1 MINLNEPYSVPP
13 DEAKFSPGEVVLHL
27 RYGYRGLI
35 VDIESTCQ
43 ADDEWY
49 KANQT
54 QPDKNQPWYHVL
66 VDGQHQVTY
75 VAQNNLEPDTTGDP
89 IVHPM
94 LNLFF
99 SGHDET
105 TNRYLR
111 NDVPWNPRP
120 TTRRPAPTPTGTT
133 GAAGIMGGARCA
145 IEGKR

>member
-13 DEAKFSPGEVVLHL
+13 DTTKFSPGEVVRHL

-35 VDIESTCQ
+35 VDFEPTCQ

-49 KANQT
+49 KANQS

-75 VAQNNLEPDTTGDP
+75 VAQSNLQSDTSGEP

-99 SGHDET
+99 SGHDEP

-111 NDVPWNPRP
+111 NDVPWNPGQP
-120 TTRRPAPTPTGTT
+120 PDAPPPLPPEPPEQL
-133 GAAGIMGGARCA
+133 A
-145 IEGKR
+145 

>member
-13 DEAKFSPGEVVLHL
+13 DEAKFSPGEVVHHL
-27 RYGYRGLI
+27 RYGYRGLV
-35 VDIESTCQ
+35 VDFDPTCQ
-43 ADDEWY
+43 ADGDWY

-66 VDGQHQVTY
+66 VDGQQQVTY
-75 VAQNNLEPDTTGDP
+75 VAQSNLQSDTTGDP

-99 SGHDET
+99 SGHDES

-111 NDVPWNPRP
+111 NEVPWNPGQP
-120 TTRRPAPTPTGTT
+120 PDAPPPLPPEPPEQL
-133 GAAGIMGGARCA
+133 A
-145 IEGKR
+145 